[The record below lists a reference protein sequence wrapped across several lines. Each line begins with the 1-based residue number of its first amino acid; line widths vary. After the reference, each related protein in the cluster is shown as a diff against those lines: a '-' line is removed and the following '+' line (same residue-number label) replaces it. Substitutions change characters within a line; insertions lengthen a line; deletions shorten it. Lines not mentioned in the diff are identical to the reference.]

1 MEAIGFYI
9 FYAFIRIITLLPLSV
24 LYRLSDLIY
33 YFMYYLPGY
42 RRKVVRENLTNSFPE
57 KNSEEILSIEKKFY
71 RYLCDLFI
79 ETFKMNHMSAR
90 ELMSRVPLKN
100 PEVLQKLFNNGRDVA
115 AVLGHHGNWEWLVT
129 LPLWSSYKFVS
140 VYKPL
145 ANKYFDNYMI
155 KNRTKFGMFV
165 TPMQHVVR
173 EVVENRKNNVRALYS
188 FLADQTPP
196 RGDIKFWTTFLNQ
209 DTPVYLGAEKIA
221 SKYDMALVLFNI
233 SREKR
238 GKYSFTVELL
248 FEHTKDLPEHLI
260 TETHVRRLEEI
271 IREKPEYW
279 IWSHR
284 RWKHRREK
292 PDA

>member
-1 MEAIGFYI
+1 
-9 FYAFIRIITLLPLSV
+9 
-24 LYRLSDLIY
+24 
-33 YFMYYLPGY
+33 
-42 RRKVVRENLTNSFPE
+42 
-57 KNSEEILSIEKKFY
+57 
-71 RYLCDLFI
+71 
-79 ETFKMNHMSAR
+79 
-90 ELMSRVPLKN
+90 
-100 PEVLQKLFNNGRDVA
+100 
-115 AVLGHHGNWEWLVT
+115 LGD
-129 LPLWSSYKFVS
+129 
-140 VYKPL
+140 VYK
-145 ANKYFDNYMI
+145 
-155 KNRTKFGMFV
+155 RQ
-165 TPMQHVVR
+165 MQHVVR
-173 EVVENRKNNVRALYS
+173 ELVENRKNNVRALYS

-284 RWKHRREK
+284 RWKHKREK